1 MNEIGTIRDDI
12 YNKLIGNSYI
22 SDFSSGTDGWTS
34 STATLE
40 GGQSIGGQDDVLKVT
55 HTTGSFELITHPK
68 FFIPGNID
76 IALQIYIPSTNA
88 TSNPVF
94 SITSDLSPLNFGGS
108 GGVVDSWVDFDF
120 VLPTAGVVS
129 GSSVE
134 ITVDLEPGDVYYLR
148 AVTASSTGGS
158 FSASNTEKGRYAG
171 QNIPKAD
178 LPKAVIYF
186 EGTESEYMSIGAT
199 RTIEFDSTWRVDVFT
214 TSESNADSL
223 VEEIVNALNDR
234 TLGGDTQDLTIAGL
248 TYEFSTEGD
257 ADYIRASLQLNTN
270 HKITKGD

>member
-12 YNKLIGNSYI
+12 YTLIIG
-22 SDFSSGTDGWTS
+22 
-34 STATLE
+34 AT
-40 GGQSIGGQDDVLKVT
+40 
-55 HTTGSFELITHPK
+55 
-68 FFIPGNID
+68 
-76 IALQIYIPSTNA
+76 
-88 TSNPVF
+88 
-94 SITSDLSPLNFGGS
+94 
-108 GGVVDSWVDFDF
+108 
-120 VLPTAGVVS
+120 
-129 GSSVE
+129 
-134 ITVDLEPGDVYYLR
+134 
-148 AVTASSTGGS
+148 S

-186 EGTESEYMSIGAT
+186 EGTESEYMSTGAT